1 VTALGDGTVI
11 SGVPGVLRTPLGDC
25 TPPST
30 RPGLLGIGVP
40 CFPCV
45 SQTLSKWKLSWL
57 HWQLIVHRSNTVLV
71 YELVGD
77 DNSAA
82 LVTAL
87 TLQFNKPHWCKTK
100 VSTLKA
106 YRGQVIYWK
115 AGKLHIV
122 GLDLDWTFYWW
133 WLASILNAL
142 VPQVNIFRVLTFLV
156 DESMPRRGLKAWFH
170 LLRARTVIASRTVI
184 LSSCSSITAGWL
196 V

>member
-1 VTALGDGTVI
+1 MGTAQLLPTSSLLTWRWQWHQWLSLRHLANGSYVI
-11 SGVPGVLRTPLGDC
+11 
-25 TPPST
+25 
-30 RPGLLGIGVP
+30 
-40 CFPCV
+40 
-45 SQTLSKWKLSWL
+45 WL

-122 GLDLDWTFYWW
+122 GLALDWTFHWW

-170 LLRARTVIASRTVI
+170 LLRARTVIASRT
-184 LSSCSSITAGWL
+184 A
-196 V
+196 